1 MIPTWV
7 AVVAGISLAVLAL
20 AAIAIAV
27 ASALAVLAVRAFL
40 ALLEGLA
47 GPALGDVRQLV
58 ATIRGEAE
66 GLVGTS
72 QELRGRI
79 LAAADRAAARLNDL
93 DAVIE
98 VVEEEVESTALDV
111 AATLRTVRRGVS
123 LLEWGRRALK
133 RRRKP

>member
-27 ASALAVLAVRAFL
+27 ASALAAVAVRAFL
-40 ALLEGLA
+40 RVLEALA

-58 ATIRGEAE
+58 ATIRAEAE

-133 RRRKP
+133 RRRKR